1 MLRVHVCSR
10 LVFAGVSLMCALVPV
25 CGAQSGTEQAKVN
38 SAAMLDPAQ
47 VKTIRTYISSAW
59 DTLTRSMADCKSVVD
74 PKLAEQAILY
84 LPAGLAV
91 PPSVQAM
98 QQQCNAQVKNLPAE
112 IHGPGEVDTYKFEP
126 HGLLYLEN
134 PYVVPG
140 GRFNEMY
147 GWDSYFIIRGLVR
160 DGRTELARGMVDNF
174 FFEIDHYG
182 TILNAN
188 RTYYLTRSQPPFL
201 TGMILAV
208 YDSEKAAGKPDNAW
222 LAKAY
227 QFAGKDYAMWTREPH
242 KAGLTGL
249 SRYYDFGEGPVPEGR
264 KDEGKLHRKAVAYL
278 AAHPELAGGFLEERK
293 AGDTRELHDPNYM
306 VEVCS
311 ETLTMD
317 KAGCEP
323 KSTVHLTRDFYKG
336 DRATRESG
344 FDISF
349 RFGPYGAATH
359 HFAPVC
365 LNSLLYK
372 TEKDL
377 EAMARLLGRAREAQ
391 EWREKAETRAEIM
404 RRLFW
409 DASRGQ
415 FFDYDFEAGK
425 RSSYEYASTFYPLWT
440 GWATAEQAKAVR
452 EHLKTFELAGGIVTS
467 PTDSGLQW
475 DFPFGWAPL
484 QLIAV
489 EGLRNYKFDADADRI
504 AGKFL
509 STVME
514 NFQRDGTIRE
524 KYDMV
529 TRSSQTNVAVGY
541 QMNVIGFGWTN
552 GVFLALADG
561 LDKAGAGRE

>member
-1 MLRVHVCSR
+1 M
-10 LVFAGVSLMCALVPV
+10 
-25 CGAQSGTEQAKVN
+25 T
-38 SAAMLDPAQ
+38 
-47 VKTIRTYISSAW
+47 
-59 DTLTRSMADCKSVVD
+59 DCKSVVD
-74 PKLAEQAILY
+74 PKLHEVPVLY
-84 LPAGLAV
+84 LPAGFSV
-91 PPSVQAM
+91 PPAVQKL
-98 QQQCNAQVKNLPAE
+98 QQDCKVEVKNLPAE

-160 DGRTELARGMVDNF
+160 DGRTNLARGMVDNF

-182 TILNAN
+182 TFLNAN

-201 TGMILAV
+201 TGMIMTV
-208 YDSEKAAGKPDNAW
+208 YESQKASGKEDKVW

-227 QFAGKDYAMWTREPH
+227 QYAGKDYAMWMREPH
-242 KAGLTGL
+242 LAGKTGL

-278 AAHPELAGGFLEERK
+278 AAHPDLAGPYVAERK
-293 AGDTRELHDPNYM
+293 PGESRELHDPNYI
-306 VEVCS
+306 VDVCDN
-311 ETLTMD
+311 EMTVQHPE
-317 KAGCEP
+317 CEP
-323 KSTVHLTRDFYKG
+323 KMTVHLTREFYKG

-349 RFGPYGAATH
+349 RFGPYGAGTH

-377 EAMARLLGRAREAQ
+377 EQMARLLGHTREAQ
-391 EWREKAETRAEIM
+391 QWREKAETRAAIM
-404 RRLFW
+404 RKLFW
-409 DASRGQ
+409 DAEREQ

-425 RSSYEYASTFYPLWT
+425 RSDYEYASTFYPLWT
-440 GWATAEQAKAVR
+440 GWATGEEARAMQK
-452 EHLKTFELAGGIVTS
+452 HLSVFELAGGIVTS
-467 PTDSGLQW
+467 RHETGTQW
-475 DFPFGWAPL
+475 DYPNGWAPL

-489 EGLRNYKFDADADRI
+489 EGLRNYKFDADADRVSR
-504 AGKFL
+504 KFL
-509 STVME
+509 ATVMQ
-514 NFQRDGTIRE
+514 NFQHDGTIRE
-524 KYDMV
+524 KYNMV
-529 TRSSQTNVAVGY
+529 TRSTETNVSAGY

-552 GVFLALADG
+552 GVFLVLADG
-561 LDKAGAGRE
+561 LPKE